1 MSARKAPK
9 TILSL
14 LASTGMMAL
23 AACGEA
29 AAPEPPKPPYL
40 AIVSFFDTPP
50 TAQEN
55 EAFGYRVED
64 LVVPGR
70 VDTTIMA
77 SPVDTIILPLEAS
90 TYRVTLLGL
99 PPRCEARTGTVQQV
113 LLLEQYN
120 TGIARYQVSCLP
132 SLAFAVYSY
141 GTNADLAF
149 TWHLT
154 GPTPISGVANQNDS
168 ILLSPLLPGRYTL
181 SLAHIAA
188 NCVVISDGGLDQ
200 EFEVEST
207 GGGPFRA
214 FNVSCVDESIQPRI
228 VSLRGSYHDDAI
240 AFVIKAVDPDRDIRR
255 FWWDVTDCAGAS
267 VRPGG
272 GTERSNLASERTA
285 VDTAVILHAFELG
298 LAEAELQGRCV
309 AARVMDERGNTSVVV
324 ETPLG
329 ESGMRPD
336 AFLANSYLVG
346 QSLIRTEIR
355 ANDAEGD
362 LVGAFLSGRVRD
374 GILRPA
380 DGRDDFL
387 LRNVEGYLGVVVP
400 DFPVGPPY
408 PGPED
413 VNAMVIYVLD
423 AAGNFS
429 RYVDTDTFQ

>member
-1 MSARKAPK
+1 MAGHKAPK
-9 TILSL
+9 LLSL
-14 LASTGMMAL
+14 LAFAGVLAV

-50 TAQEN
+50 TSQEDT
-55 EAFGYRVED
+55 AFGYRVED

-77 SPVDTIILPLEAS
+77 SPADTIILPLEAS

-99 PPRCEARTGTVQQV
+99 PARCEARAGTVQQV

-120 TGIARYQVSCLP
+120 TGIARYQVSCTP

-141 GTNADLAF
+141 GTNPDLAF

-154 GPTPISGVANQNDS
+154 GPTPLSGVVNQNDS
-168 ILLSPLLPGRYTL
+168 ILLSPLAPGRYTL
-181 SLAHIAA
+181 SLAHVAA
-188 NCVVISDGGLDQ
+188 NCVVISDGGMDQ
-200 EFEVEST
+200 VFDVDSM

-214 FNVSCVDESIQPRI
+214 FNVSCVDETIQPRI

-240 AFVIKAVDPDRDIRR
+240 GFVIKAVDPDRDIRR
-255 FWWDVTDCAGAS
+255 FWWDVTDCAGES

-272 GTERSNLASERTA
+272 GTERSNLASERTG
-285 VDTAVILHAFELG
+285 VDTTVILHAFELG
-298 LAEAELQGRCV
+298 LPEADLQGRCV
-309 AARVMDERGNTSVVV
+309 AARVMDERGNTSAVV

-329 ESGMRPD
+329 GTGTKPD
-336 AFLANSYLVG
+336 AFLANSYVVG
-346 QSLIRTEIR
+346 QTQIRTEIR
-355 ANDAEGD
+355 ANDVDGD
-362 LVGAFLSGRVRD
+362 LLGAFLSGRVRD
-374 GILRPA
+374 GILSPP

-413 VNAMVIYVLD
+413 VNAMMIYVLD